1 MMAMLQHKN
10 PARGHEIYNFGRPFL
25 GHNNYTL
32 SLSET
37 CPGVEN
43 IFKKYVNFTFFYPKM
58 NSPWSGVHKIYNFL
72 SSYPKD
78 GSYQIW

>member
-1 MMAMLQHKN
+1 MVTPFIRI
-10 PARGHEIYNFGRPFL
+10 PAPRLMKFTILVDASLVIITIYSVCLILCR
-25 GHNNYTL
+25 
-32 SLSET
+32 
-37 CPGVEN
+37 GVEK

-78 GSYQIW
+78 GTYQIW